1 MFYQPTFIVPQQGA
15 ELGASYKI
23 FSLLLQRS
31 KQTLFFSILLMR
43 KLRLREVKYPAYIQD
58 LKPRHF
64 KPQRE
69 AFLFVQLF
77 LQVTEASEEPVEEAE
92 EK

>member
-1 MFYQPTFIVPQQGA
+1 
-15 ELGASYKI
+15 
-23 FSLLLQRS
+23 
-31 KQTLFFSILLMR
+31 MR

>member
-1 MFYQPTFIVPQQGA
+1 
-15 ELGASYKI
+15 
-23 FSLLLQRS
+23 
-31 KQTLFFSILLMR
+31 MR

-92 EK
+92 EKWKEFWGLASFGGKYGLCLIGF